1 MIYWPFTS
9 NSRFSTRHL
18 SGRREGINKI
28 WKHILELRIEIAKN
42 AGYDNYRSWRWEYL
56 KRFDYTP
63 EDCMNFHAAIEEVV
77 MPFANKLIRE
87 RKEQLGL
94 DVLKPWD
101 LSVDPFYRE
110 PLTPFENA
118 DELESGCH
126 NIY

>member
-1 MIYWPFTS
+1 
-9 NSRFSTRHL
+9 
-18 SGRREGINKI
+18 
-28 WKHILELRIEIAKN
+28 
-42 AGYDNYRSWRWEYL
+42 
-56 KRFDYTP
+56 
-63 EDCMNFHAAIEEVV
+63 MNFHAAIEKVV

-101 LSVDPFYRE
+101 LSVDPFNRE

-126 NIY
+126 NIFGAVDPDLGKHFSIMREQELLDLVILVKQLMQLFLQTQTIQLTQVLLVHS